1 VVGEGGEYM
10 AIGHVFIIAP
20 LGGTVQPA
28 IIFNFR
34 GSEVIK

>member
-10 AIGHVFIIAP
+10 AIGHVFIISP

-28 IIFNFR
+28 IIFTLR
-34 GSEVIK
+34 GSEVRK